1 MLAEILMV
9 RLEAAA
15 RLQEQAASLSSGRFV
30 PFTQSNQSYSTTR
43 RLVLPTDLRGLK
55 PVSYMSVI
63 SEQKGHFWRRLVV
76 PGLAMEIGK

>member
-1 MLAEILMV
+1 MLAEIFMV

-15 RLQEQAASLSSGRFV
+15 WLQEQAASLSSGRFV

-55 PVSYMSVI
+55 PVS
-63 SEQKGHFWRRLVV
+63 
-76 PGLAMEIGK
+76 